1 MTLMQ
6 INPISILPIV
16 SLIFLSG
23 IGFFV
28 LFRNWKGQLNQLF
41 FMITVVFGIWMYG
54 SYRLFISAME
64 YDIVFWDR
72 FIYMGVVF
80 MPALQY
86 HFSLQI
92 TSKINYNKK
101 SLLTAY
107 LLSLGFL
114 IVHRSDYFVDG
125 VFRYKYGVH
134 TLAQPLHHL
143 FLIFFFYYVFSLLW
157 VFYKESRE
165 NKNKTEISK
174 YKLLI
179 LAFAIL
185 NVVGG
190 IGYLPAYKI
199 SIYSPVS
206 LLAPTIFS
214 ILTAYAILRYRFL
227 DIRVVIK
234 RSLIFTALVLL
245 ITSIFSASAFFLSS
259 FVQTFFGQ
267 NSILVSGAIT
277 GVLVAIGFE
286 PIKLWLTRVTDSVLF
301 KGQVDPQVAL
311 SRAST
316 KISAL
321 LDVRKLGEV
330 IANTA
335 YEVLKFDKLK
345 VYIFDEVVQGY
356 RLVHKVGQGGSQDLT
371 QDNLIY
377 QYYQIYEQDIQ
388 NKQIIAI
395 DELRYLVTQ
404 TQDEFLTQLV
414 AYMEQH
420 HIALVVPLYI
430 KNEALGFIFLGEKKS
445 GDPYTNE
452 DLNFL
457 HILGAQAGISFKN
470 AKLYEEQL
478 KFADT
483 LQQEVDKATK
493 ELKSAN
499 KELKKLDQAKSEF
512 ISIASHQLRTPMT
525 AIKGYMSMVEDGD
538 FGQVPDKI
546 QKPVHAV
553 LESSN
558 RLLRLIEDLLNI
570 SRIESGRMQY
580 EFEMGNMQRLVESVF
595 EELQN
600 HAKKKNLKFVYH
612 APQEPIPDIPMD
624 TMKIREVVMNLADNA
639 IKYTDTGTVEL
650 FLEVKGNE
658 VKYWVKDTGR
668 GLTAEDKGKLF
679 KKFSRVGSSQLVH
692 TEGTGL
698 GLYIA
703 KQIIKKH
710 KGKLWAE
717 SEGAMK
723 GSVFAL
729 SLKINNPE
737 LEQLIDDTAVSL
749 DRDIVKKQMN
759 EPMEDTIDMSRVKIR
774 KDKK

>member
-1 MTLMQ
+1 MLYY
-6 INPISILPIV
+6 PISALVISFS
-16 SLIFLSG
+16 SLFF
-23 IGFFV
+23 GFFIIYKNFKSKV
-28 LFRNWKGQLNQLF
+28 NIFYFAFCLSAFWWSFFYFFWQIASNASSALF
-41 FMITVVFGIWMYG
+41 FLKLLMVGAIYSSFFYLTCVV
-54 SYRLFISAME
+54 
-64 YDIVFWDR
+64 
-72 FIYMGVVF
+72 
-80 MPALQY
+80 
-86 HFSLQI
+86 
-92 TSKINYNKK
+92 
-101 SLLTAY
+101 
-107 LLSLGFL
+107 
-114 IVHRSDYFVDG
+114 YFVNKQLE
-125 VFRYKYGVH
+125 YKK
-134 TLAQPLHHL
+134 TLYIL
-143 FLIFFFYYVFSLLW
+143 FLINIVWLFSNIFTNEFIVGVESKLNFPYWPIPGIFFHPFLFTFFLEILLAS
-157 VFYKESRE
+157 Y
-165 NKNKTEISK
+165 
-174 YKLLI
+174 LLVI
-179 LAFAIL
+179 TIKHAKGLLRPQAQYMLIGLGLAFLGGSTNYFLWYDIPIPPYGNIL
-185 NVVGG
+185 VVSFVVFTG
-190 IGYLPAYKI
+190 
-199 SIYSPVS
+199 
-206 LLAPTIFS
+206 
-214 ILTAYAILRYRFL
+214 YAILKYRFL

-234 RSLIFTALVLL
+234 RSLIFTVLVLL

-580 EFEMGNMQRLVESVF
+580 EFEMGNVQTLVESVF

-600 HAKKKNLKFVYH
+600 HAKKKNLEFVYH

-624 TMKIREVVMNLADNA
+624 TMKVREVVMNLADNA

-759 EPMEDTIDMSRVKIR
+759 EPMEDTIDMSRIKIR
-774 KDKK
+774 KDRK